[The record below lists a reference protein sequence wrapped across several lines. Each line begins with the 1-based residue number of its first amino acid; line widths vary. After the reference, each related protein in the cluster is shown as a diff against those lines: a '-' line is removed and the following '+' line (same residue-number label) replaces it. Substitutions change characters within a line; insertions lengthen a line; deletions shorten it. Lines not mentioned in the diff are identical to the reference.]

1 MCPRALAASLVVL
14 GLCSCSCSSPDGKA
28 NKTQRVLPP
37 TPVTIAKAQ
46 MRDIPLQVRQIGSV
60 EPVAVIAVKAQING
74 ELEQVLFK
82 EGQDVKKGQQLF
94 EIDPRPYQQAL
105 DQAQATLEKDTAL
118 VSQAEANLARDRAQ
132 AANAKVQAKRYAGL
146 TEEGVISKDQND
158 TYQTTSQMQDEA
170 VRADQA
176 AITSARA
183 SIVADRAAI
192 ETAKL
197 NLSYCYIL
205 SPIDGRLG
213 GLLLQAGNLVK
224 ANDTNALVNINQ
236 LQPVY
241 VTFSA
246 PEQLLPEIRHY
257 SAEHPL
263 TVTATGVPDGSARP
277 LTATGQL
284 SFIDNIVDSTTGT
297 IKLKATFPNADHALW
312 PGQYLTVVMTL
323 RTLDHATVVP
333 SEAIQSGQKGQFAFV
348 VKPDQTVET
357 RLVTVGQTIDN
368 DIVVESGIS
377 PGETVVTDGQL
388 RLFPGARI
396 RVVPAAKADA
406 GA

>member
-1 MCPRALAASLVVL
+1 MDFLRAFAMTAFVL
-14 GLCSCSCSSPDGKA
+14 GLGGCARQGGNNNKA
-28 NKTQRVLPP
+28 QRILPP
-37 TPVTIAKAQ
+37 TPVTIARAE

-74 ELEQVLFK
+74 ELERVLFK
-82 EGQDVKKGQQLF
+82 EGQDVKKNQELF

-105 DQAQATLEKDTAL
+105 DQAMAALEKDTAL
-118 VSQAEANLARDRAQ
+118 VAQAEANLARDRAQ
-132 AANAKVQAKRYAGL
+132 AANAKIQAKRYAGL
-146 TEEGVISKDQND
+146 AEEGVVSKDQND
-158 TYQTTSQMQDEA
+158 SYQTTAQVQDES

-176 AITSARA
+176 ALTSAKA
-183 SIVADRAAI
+183 SVVADRAAI

-197 NLSYCYIL
+197 NLSYCYIR
-205 SPIDGRLG
+205 SPIDGRAG
-213 GLLLQAGNLVK
+213 SLLLQAGNLVK

-246 PEQLLPEIRHY
+246 PEQLLPEIRRY
-257 SAEHPL
+257 SSEHPL
-263 TVTATGVPDGSARP
+263 TVTASGVVDGSNRTI
-277 LTATGQL
+277 TATGQL
-284 SFIDNIVDSTTGT
+284 SFIDNSVDSTTGT
-297 IKLKATFPNADHALW
+297 IKLKATFSNADHALW
-312 PGQYLTVVMTL
+312 PGQFLNVVMTL
-323 RTLDHATVVP
+323 RTINHATVVP
-333 SEAIQSGQKGQFAFV
+333 SEAIQSGQRGQFAFV

-368 DIVVESGIS
+368 DIVVQTGIS

-388 RLFPGARI
+388 RLFPGAHI
-396 RVVPAAKADA
+396 RVVPAAKADT